1 MKISAID
8 DDGYLFY
15 ITFCNQCPNFKNYTL
30 LLLFRFFLFWYFF
43 FLFSFVFPRGGMRGK
58 KVGRFGMVKSSF
70 HDADTQDDDDYSDEN
85 NSDEELV
92 MHDEREEMN
101 ALHLPLVC
109 F

>member
-1 MKISAID
+1 M
-8 DDGYLFY
+8 
-15 ITFCNQCPNFKNYTL
+15 
-30 LLLFRFFLFWYFF
+30 
-43 FLFSFVFPRGGMRGK
+43 
-58 KVGRFGMVKSSF
+58 GRFGMVKSSF